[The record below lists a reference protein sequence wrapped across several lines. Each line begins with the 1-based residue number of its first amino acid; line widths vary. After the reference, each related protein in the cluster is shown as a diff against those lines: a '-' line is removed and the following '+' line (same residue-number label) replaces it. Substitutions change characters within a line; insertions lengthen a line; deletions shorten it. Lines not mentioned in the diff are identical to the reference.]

1 MPWQKGQSGNPNG
14 RPVNPECL
22 THVIR
27 ELGKEE
33 IEFKGERKTRIKAAA
48 QRLWNLAL
56 FGDDIRSLIY
66 LINRLDGK
74 PKLTQIIE
82 NYTPGEFKIILT
94 GEEVKKDVTDEKKAS

>member
-1 MPWQKGQSGNPNG
+1 MPWQKGQSGNPTG

-74 PKLTQIIE
+74 PKAMQIIE
-82 NYTPGEFKIILT
+82 TVESPSYKIPRAKWLIIPH
-94 GEEVKKDVTDEKKAS
+94 